1 MTLQSYYTRLLKNIH
16 FLLFCMLM
24 TAFPPYSNGII
35 QHTEEKEEFMLMLL
49 VCLCTYALVGTC
61 GGQKWVLGIFLNHSL
76 LYVLRQSLNL
86 ELTNSARLA
95 HWPRPGVCLCLS
107 PPPYN
112 AGVTDVSCRLW
123 LFTWV
128 LGPELRSSCLHDKHF
143 TNSAIL
149 LFPRIKS

>member
-49 VCLCTYALVGTC
+49 ACLCTYALVGTC

-107 PPPYN
+107 PPPTMLGLQMYAVAFGFSRGCWGLN
-112 AGVTDVSCRLW
+112 SDPHACMTSILPTQPSCYSR
-123 LFTWV
+123 
-128 LGPELRSSCLHDKHF
+128 E
-143 TNSAIL
+143 
-149 LFPRIKS
+149 